1 MLSIISLCMDIAQKR
16 QIRNSAF
23 FLTSLCAQIAT
34 AVMAFTPASS
44 RGPSAQ
50 WNEAENAA
58 LLDYLVEHKS
68 EIGDGG
74 MFKMGTFNA
83 TAHAIA
89 EHHTLGPVKTGSM
102 CKTKWRTVHILFIY
116 ILCASLIAD

>member
-1 MLSIISLCMDIAQKR
+1 
-16 QIRNSAF
+16 
-23 FLTSLCAQIAT
+23 
-34 AVMAFTPASS
+34 MASTPASS
-44 RGPSAQ
+44 RGPSVQ

-83 TAHAIA
+83 AAHVIA
-89 EHHTLGPVKTGSM
+89 GHHTLSPVKTGSM